1 MKRSYYIFSAGTL
14 KRKDNTLELYKED
27 GEHTTIPIERV
38 DDLYIFSEMQLNT
51 RLLEFLAAS
60 GICVHFFNY
69 YEFYTGS
76 FYPRERLVSG
86 NLLIHQVQHYEDNAK
101 RLEIAKAIIDAASF
115 NIHRNL
121 RYYNERGRDFDE
133 AIKQIESLRREIS
146 SCESTEML
154 MGVEGNIRKR
164 YYGTWKDIFIQD
176 VEFEKRVK
184 RPPDNMVNSLISFLN
199 SMVYTRVLSEIYKT
213 QLNPAISYL
222 HEPGEK
228 RFSLSLDIAEVFK
241 PLLAERLIFSL
252 INKNIVTEDDFEKD
266 LNYLKMKPA
275 VLKEVVKQFDD
286 RLNKTI
292 KHRQLNKDVSY
303 RYLMR
308 LELYKLIKHLL
319 GEKSYEGFKI
329 WW

>member
-1 MKRSYYIFSAGTL
+1 MKRSYYIFSSGAL

-27 GEHTTIPIERV
+27 GKHTTIPIERV
-38 DDLYIFSEMQLNT
+38 DDLYIFSEMQFNT
-51 RLLEFLAAS
+51 RLIEFLAAS
-60 GICVHFFNY
+60 GVCVHFFNY

-86 NLLIHQVQHYEDNAK
+86 KLLINQVRYYEDKAR

-121 RYYNERGRDFDE
+121 RYYNERGREFDE
-133 AIKQIESLRREIS
+133 VIKEIESLRRKIH
-146 SCESTEML
+146 SCENTEML

-164 YYGTWKDIFIQD
+164 YYGAWKDIFIKD

-213 QLNPAISYL
+213 QLNPVISYL

-228 RFSLSLDIAEVFK
+228 RFSLSLDIAEIFK

-252 INKNIVTEDDFEKD
+252 INKNIITENDFEKD

-275 VLKEVVKQFDD
+275 ALKEVVKQFDD
-286 RLNKTI
+286 RLSQTI
-292 KHRQLNKDVSY
+292 KHRELKKDVSY
-303 RYLMR
+303 RYLIR

-319 GEKSYEGFKI
+319 GEKIYQGFKI

>member
-1 MKRSYYIFSAGTL
+1 MKRSYYIFSSGTL